1 MAVAIL
7 IVESKYFDEEKATAE
22 ERDKRTKEKDLQNAT
37 HKEQALNNPMEAVF
51 RCQKDCV
58 A

>member
-37 HKEQALNNPMEAVF
+37 HKERGKCKHGESTSTQS
-51 RCQKDCV
+51 
-58 A
+58 